1 MWQLKKKICL
11 DQNQTVDALSCPY
24 NSHFSFFLAKI
35 IPILDGPPRSQFWGM
50 NYDWS
55 VQITFPS
62 LATGLG
68 INIKSV
74 LINESKENPLCT
86 LEKYFL
92 HWKETHKR
100 NPFDMYPSYFLWNIC
115 PRKTLGR
122 ALLPISNHEG
132 MAQRITNNCL
142 RTTNFG
148 TTCHQTFHH
157 GK

>member
-24 NSHFSFFLAKI
+24 NSHFSFLAKR
-35 IPILDGPPRSQFWGM
+35 IPILRRPPCSQFWGM

-55 VQITFPS
+55 VQITFP
-62 LATGLG
+62 LLDTGLG

-74 LINESKENPLCT
+74 LINQSKENRLCI
-86 LEKYFL
+86 LKKYFP

-100 NPFDMYPSYFLWNIC
+100 NPFYMYPSYFLCNIC
-115 PRKTLGR
+115 PRKTSGR
-122 ALLPISNHEG
+122 ALLPISNHKG

-148 TTCHQTFHH
+148 TTSPQTFHH